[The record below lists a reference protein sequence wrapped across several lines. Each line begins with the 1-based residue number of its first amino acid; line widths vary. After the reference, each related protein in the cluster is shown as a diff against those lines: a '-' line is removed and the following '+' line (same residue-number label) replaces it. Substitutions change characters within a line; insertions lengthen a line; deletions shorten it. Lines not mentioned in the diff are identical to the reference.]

1 MISESLII
9 IILSIIVLKISQCQ
23 NFTFYALELNF
34 VRSSP
39 SPELPTEPLSG
50 EPDTQDQ
57 PG

>member
-1 MISESLII
+1 MISESLI

-23 NFTFYALELNF
+23 NFTFYTLELNF
-34 VRSSP
+34 VRRCP
-39 SPELPTEPLSG
+39 SLKLPTELLSG